1 MVFLLFLA
9 FAMEMTCVQAAASIV
24 LAGTEFQGINRIN
37 GHGISSRNGSPTAFT
52 LGAPHLRRFRKEIK
66 VRDRTSVVCTQ
77 SNQVRPLER
86 YIKHFQVESAVQ
98 VDRIDNKGGGWG
110 LRASRDIRAGQ
121 VIVALPRRAVLE
133 VRKSDCC
140 PWSCDHRREGV
151 DADEADQVWRTLP
164 LYFRLALALL
174 DISSPFSAPPDAD
187 FGKHADAAALQEYL
201 TVLPQ
206 RHMGALSWTDAQ
218 LLELQDAWMIQK
230 VKTEQ
235 ALFRAQHLEISRVL
249 RAPPTDDSLMW
260 ALQTVLSRAFGFAS
274 SDDADGNGSV
284 EFAAFDEA
292 NVYCLLPLIGP
303 ASQQQLT

>member
-1 MVFLLFLA
+1 MAFPRWPSLLLLSA
-9 FAMEMTCVQAAASIV
+9 QMALTCAHS
-24 LAGTEFQGINRIN
+24 INRIN
-37 GHGISSRNGSPTAFT
+37 GHGMSSRNGSPTAFT
-52 LGAPHLRRFRKEIK
+52 LGAPHLRRFIKEIT
-66 VRDRTSVVCTQ
+66 VRDRTSVVCAQ
-77 SNQVRPLER
+77 SNEVRPLER
-86 YIKHFQVESAVQ
+86 YIKHFQVDSAVQ

-110 LRASRDIRAGQ
+110 LRASRDIRAGH

-140 PWSCDHRREGV
+140 PWSSDHRREEV

-174 DISSPFSAPPDAD
+174 DISSPFSAPPDASESAD
-187 FGKHADAAALQEYL
+187 SGKHADAAALQEYL

-235 ALFRAQHLEISRVL
+235 ALFRAQYLEICRVL
-249 RAPPTDDSLMW
+249 RAPPTEDSLMW